1 MAKTSTN
8 YIFLKSSNHSDLLVR
23 NIIGV
28 LAGGFIE
35 EYKRVCFVM
44 LGEMSLEINNY
55 IGHYNNSRKKL
66 SSFDGNLF
74 RIEIMTPIVLD
85 VKEDKEETNKL
96 LFGAN
101 IHSAQHVWK
110 LYSQI
115 SKFDFDMLRRGDIV
129 TIVSSTEIP
138 STLAMLS
145 YVKALIPSEGNIS
158 FRHIC
163 EYEYTIDKEKRE
175 LNKTL
180 IDCFVDVSDSIV
192 VGDRTDQYKSGMTLM
207 QTAVAILDQ
216 KSVNRGCIPEINN
229 NKSILYYTPLD
240 LNSPS
245 VTNSLYKMDLL
256 LQLSKMVKEQN
267 NDIKKWIRN
276 NDITCNSI
284 DDVLGKDINAIVY
297 MYKSTIDSIP
307 IDHFRISHTN
317 PYLFNFIKN
326 INTSSVQINGLTVEE
341 KRKLLLNEVVEAIKG
356 VDKEISFCKAPQK
369 KYNRSQT
376 ISPHIFDNSL
386 SEIPSPSFW
395 WEQTNLSFCY
405 KVEEMKEAKML
416 RSYCLD
422 LWELFFE
429 VQKTKVCDVLN
440 ISECVLSSSEDYNML
455 AIKNTQTGKRL
466 FEDRIM
472 YMVSSAKNKELIAFS
487 SPLTGFATIP
497 NNEYDICIN
506 NRYYLRQD
514 HILDLNERSPYFQAF
529 IYNYARCIGGFSD
542 EFVDYIHRQL
552 TDDDKHDEDSK
563 GRNIFKLYPQFRQ
576 HIGVEIIKGFY
587 SNNNDIK

>member
-1 MAKTSTN
+1 MAKTSVN
-8 YIFLKSSNHSDLLVR
+8 YIFLKPSNHSDLLVR

-44 LGEMSLEINNY
+44 LGEISSEINNY

-66 SSFDGNLF
+66 SSFDCDLF

-85 VKEDKEETNKL
+85 VKEGKEETNKL

-115 SKFDFDMLRRGDIV
+115 SKFDFDMLRSGDIV

-163 EYEYTIDKEKRE
+163 EYEYTIDKEKRV

-216 KSVNRGCIPEINN
+216 KSVNKGCIPEINS
-229 NKSILYYTPLD
+229 NKNILYYTPLD

-245 VTNSLYKMDLL
+245 VTNSLYNMDLL
-256 LQLSKMVKEQN
+256 LKLSKMVKEQN

-317 PYLFNFIKN
+317 PYLDNFIKN

-356 VDKEISFCKAPQK
+356 VDKENSFCKALQK
-369 KYNRSQT
+369 KYNRSQS

-386 SEIPSPSFW
+386 SEIPSPLFW

-405 KVEEMKEAKML
+405 KAEEMKEAKML

-440 ISECVLSSSEDYNML
+440 ISECVLSSEDYNML

-497 NNEYDICIN
+497 HIEYDICIN

-529 IYNYARCIGGFSD
+529 IYNYSRCIGGFSD

-576 HIGVEIIKGFY
+576 HIGVEIIKGFS

>member
-8 YIFLKSSNHSDLLVR
+8 YIFLKPSNHSDLLVR

-44 LGEMSLEINNY
+44 LGEISLEINNY

-66 SSFDGNLF
+66 SSFDCNLF
-74 RIEIMTPIVLD
+74 RIEIMTPIVLY

-115 SKFDFDMLRRGDIV
+115 SKFDFDMLRSGDIV

-317 PYLFNFIKN
+317 PYLDNFIKN

-440 ISECVLSSSEDYNML
+440 ISECVLSSEDYNML

-472 YMVSSAKNKELIAFS
+472 YKVSSAKNKELIAFS

-529 IYNYARCIGGFSD
+529 IYNYSRCIGGFSD

-587 SNNNDIK
+587 SNNNDTK

>member
-1 MAKTSTN
+1 MTKTSTN

-35 EYKRVCFVM
+35 EYKRVCFVI
-44 LGEMSLEINNY
+44 LGEISSDISDDIQY
-55 IGHYNNSRKKL
+55 YNKSRNRL
-66 SSFDGNLF
+66 SSFDCDLF
-74 RIEIMTPIVLD
+74 GIEIMTPIVLD
-85 VKEDKEETNKL
+85 VKEYKEETNKL

-101 IHSAQHVWK
+101 THSAHLVWK

-115 SKFDFDMLRRGDIV
+115 SKFYFDMLRSGDIV

-138 STLAMLS
+138 STLAIHS
-145 YVKALIPSEGNIS
+145 YVKALIPSEVNIS
-158 FRHIC
+158 LRHIC

-192 VGDRTDQYKSGMTLM
+192 VGDRTDQYKSGMTIM

-216 KSVNRGCIPEINN
+216 KSVNKGCIPETNN
-229 NKSILYYTPLD
+229 NKNNLYYTPLD

-256 LQLSKMVKEQN
+256 LQLSNMVKEQN
-267 NDIKKWIRN
+267 SDIKKWIRN

-284 DDVLGKDINAIVY
+284 DDVLGKEINAIVY
-297 MYKSTIDSIP
+297 MYKSTIGSIP

-317 PYLFNFIKN
+317 PYLDNFIKN
-326 INTSSVQINGLTVEE
+326 INTTSVQINGLTVEE
-341 KRKLLLNEVVEAIKG
+341 KRKLWLKEVVEAIKG
-356 VDKEISFCKAPQK
+356 VNKEISISKAPQK

-386 SEIPSPSFW
+386 LEIPSPSFW

-405 KVEEMKEAKML
+405 KAEGLKEAKML

-440 ISECVLSSSEDYNML
+440 ISECVFSSENYNML
-455 AIKNTQTGKRL
+455 GIKNNRIGKRL
-466 FEDRIM
+466 FEDGIM
-472 YMVSSAKNKELIAFS
+472 YMISSVRNKELIAYS

-506 NRYYLRQD
+506 NRHYLHHD
-514 HILDLNERSPYFQAF
+514 HILDLNERSSYFQAF
-529 IYNYARCIGGFSD
+529 IYNYTRCVGGFSD
-542 EFVDYIHRQL
+542 EFIDYIHRQL

-576 HIGVEIIKGFY
+576 HIGIEII
-587 SNNNDIK
+587 

>member
-369 KYNRSQT
+369 KNNRSQT

-440 ISECVLSSSEDYNML
+440 ISECVLSSEDYNML

>member
-1 MAKTSTN
+1 
-8 YIFLKSSNHSDLLVR
+8 
-23 NIIGV
+23 
-28 LAGGFIE
+28 
-35 EYKRVCFVM
+35 
-44 LGEMSLEINNY
+44 MSLEINNY

-440 ISECVLSSSEDYNML
+440 ISECVLSSEDYNML

>member
-8 YIFLKSSNHSDLLVR
+8 YIFLKPSNHSDLLVR

-44 LGEMSLEINNY
+44 LGEISSEIHNY
-55 IGHYNNSRKKL
+55 IWHYNNSRKKL
-66 SSFDGNLF
+66 SSFDCDLF

-85 VKEDKEETNKL
+85 VKEEKEETNKL

-115 SKFDFDMLRRGDIV
+115 SNFDFDMLRSGDIV

-145 YVKALIPSEGNIS
+145 YVKALMPSEGNIS

-216 KSVNRGCIPEINN
+216 KSVNKGCIPEINN

-256 LQLSKMVKEQN
+256 LQLSKMVKEQK

-317 PYLFNFIKN
+317 PYLDNFIKN

-369 KYNRSQT
+369 KYHRSQT

-405 KVEEMKEAKML
+405 KAEEMKEAKML

-440 ISECVLSSSEDYNML
+440 ISECVLSSEDYNML

-497 NNEYDICIN
+497 NNENDICIN

-529 IYNYARCIGGFSD
+529 IYNYSRCIGGFSD
-542 EFVDYIHRQL
+542 EFVDYIHRHL
-552 TDDDKHDEDSK
+552 TDDDKHDEDIK

-576 HIGVEIIKGFY
+576 HIGVEIIKGFS

>member
-8 YIFLKSSNHSDLLVR
+8 YIFLKPSNHSDLLVR

-44 LGEMSLEINNY
+44 LGEISSEINNY

-66 SSFDGNLF
+66 SSFDCDLF
-74 RIEIMTPIVLD
+74 KIEIMTPIVLD

-115 SKFDFDMLRRGDIV
+115 SNFDVDMLRSGDIV

-180 IDCFVDVSDSIV
+180 IDCFVEVSDSIV

-216 KSVNRGCIPEINN
+216 KSVNKGCIPEINN

-245 VTNSLYKMDLL
+245 VTNSLYNMDLL

-297 MYKSTIDSIP
+297 MYKSTVDSIP

-317 PYLFNFIKN
+317 PYLDNFIKN

-422 LWELFFE
+422 LWELFFK

-440 ISECVLSSSEDYNML
+440 ISECVLSSEDYNML

-529 IYNYARCIGGFSD
+529 IYNYSRCIGGFSD

>member
-8 YIFLKSSNHSDLLVR
+8 YIFLKPSNHSDLLVR

-44 LGEMSLEINNY
+44 LGEISSEINNY

-66 SSFDGNLF
+66 SSFDCDLF
-74 RIEIMTPIVLD
+74 KIEIMTPIVLD

-115 SKFDFDMLRRGDIV
+115 SNFDVDMLRSGDMV

-180 IDCFVDVSDSIV
+180 IDCFVEVSDSIV

-216 KSVNRGCIPEINN
+216 KSVNKGCIPEINN

-245 VTNSLYKMDLL
+245 VTNSLYNMDLL

-297 MYKSTIDSIP
+297 MYKSTVDSIP

-317 PYLFNFIKN
+317 PYLDNFIKN

-440 ISECVLSSSEDYNML
+440 ISECVLSSEDYNML

-529 IYNYARCIGGFSD
+529 IYNYSRCIGGFSD

>member
-440 ISECVLSSSEDYNML
+440 ISECVLSSEDYNML

-529 IYNYARCIGGFSD
+529 VYNYARCIGGFSD

>member
-229 NKSILYYTPLD
+229 NKRILYYTPLD

-440 ISECVLSSSEDYNML
+440 ISECVLSSEDYNML

>member
-1 MAKTSTN
+1 MAKTSVN
-8 YIFLKSSNHSDLLVR
+8 YIFLKPSNHSDLLVR

-44 LGEMSLEINNY
+44 LGEISSEINNY

-66 SSFDGNLF
+66 SSFDCDLF

-115 SKFDFDMLRRGDIV
+115 SKFDFDMLRSGDIV

-216 KSVNRGCIPEINN
+216 KSVNKGCIPEINS

-245 VTNSLYKMDLL
+245 VTNSLYNMDLL

-317 PYLFNFIKN
+317 PYLDNFIKN
-326 INTSSVQINGLTVEE
+326 INSSSVQINGLTVEE

-356 VDKEISFCKAPQK
+356 VDKEISFCKAPHK
-369 KYNRSQT
+369 KYNRSQS

-405 KVEEMKEAKML
+405 KAEEMKEAKML

-429 VQKTKVCDVLN
+429 VRKTKVCDVLN
-440 ISECVLSSSEDYNML
+440 ISECVLSSENYNML

-497 NNEYDICIN
+497 NNENDICIN

-529 IYNYARCIGGFSD
+529 IYNYSRCIGGFSD

-563 GRNIFKLYPQFRQ
+563 GRNIFKLYPQFRH

>member
-1 MAKTSTN
+1 MTKTSTN

-28 LAGGFIE
+28 LAGGFIG
-35 EYKRVCFVM
+35 EYKRVCFVI
-44 LGEMSLEINNY
+44 LGKKSSEINND
-55 IGHYNNSRKKL
+55 IKHYNNSRKKL
-66 SSFDGNLF
+66 SSFDCDLF

-85 VKEDKEETNKL
+85 VKEDKEETNEL

-101 IHSAQHVWK
+101 THPAHPVWK

-115 SKFDFDMLRRGDIV
+115 SKFDFDMLRSGDIV

-138 STLAMLS
+138 STLAMHS
-145 YVKALIPSEGNIS
+145 YVKAFIPSESNIS
-158 FRHIC
+158 LRHIC

-180 IDCFVDVSDSIV
+180 IDCFIDVLDSIV
-192 VGDRTDQYKSGMTLM
+192 VGDRTDQYKSGMTTM

-216 KSVNRGCIPEINN
+216 KSIDKGCIPETNN
-229 NKSILYYTPLD
+229 NKNNLYYTPLD

-256 LQLSKMVKEQN
+256 LQLSNMVKEQN
-267 NDIKKWIRN
+267 SDIKKWTKN

-284 DDVLGKDINAIVY
+284 DDVFGKDINAIVY
-297 MYKSTIDSIP
+297 MYKSTVDSIP
-307 IDHFRISHTN
+307 IDHFRISNTN
-317 PYLFNFIKN
+317 SYLDDFIKN
-326 INTSSVQINGLTVEE
+326 INTSSIQINGLTVEE
-341 KRKLLLNEVVEAIKG
+341 KRKLWLKDIVEAIKS
-356 VDKEISFCKAPQK
+356 VNMEISFSKASQK

-386 SEIPSPSFW
+386 LEIPSPSFW

-405 KVEEMKEAKML
+405 KAEEMKEAKML

-440 ISECVLSSSEDYNML
+440 ISECVLSSENYNML

-497 NNEYDICIN
+497 HNEYDICIN

-529 IYNYARCIGGFSD
+529 IYNYSRCIGGFSD

-576 HIGVEIIKGFY
+576 HIGVEIIKGFS

>member
-1 MAKTSTN
+1 MTKTSTN

-44 LGEMSLEINNY
+44 LGEISSEINNY
-55 IGHYNNSRKKL
+55 IEHYNNSRKKL
-66 SSFDGNLF
+66 SSFDSDLF

-101 IHSAQHVWK
+101 THSAQLVWK

-115 SKFDFDMLRRGDIV
+115 SKFDFDMLRSGDIV
-129 TIVSSTEIP
+129 TIVSSTEFP
-138 STLAMLS
+138 STLAMHS
-145 YVKALIPSEGNIS
+145 YVKALIPSESNNIS
-158 FRHIC
+158 LRHIC

-192 VGDRTDQYKSGMTLM
+192 VGDRTDQYKSGMTIM

-216 KSVNRGCIPEINN
+216 KSVNKGCIPETNN
-229 NKSILYYTPLD
+229 NKNNLYYTPLD

-256 LQLSKMVKEQN
+256 LQLSNMVKEQN
-267 NDIKKWIRN
+267 SDIKKWIRN
-276 NDITCNSI
+276 NDITCSSI
-284 DDVLGKDINAIVY
+284 DDVLSKDIIAIIN

-317 PYLFNFIKN
+317 PYLDNFIKN
-326 INTSSVQINGLTVEE
+326 INTTSVQINGLTVEE
-341 KRKLLLNEVVEAIKG
+341 KRKLWLKKVVEAIKG
-356 VDKEISFCKAPQK
+356 VNKEISFSKAPQK

-376 ISPHIFDNSL
+376 VSPHIFDNSL
-386 SEIPSPSFW
+386 LEIPSPSFW

-405 KVEEMKEAKML
+405 KAEGLKEAKML

-440 ISECVLSSSEDYNML
+440 ISECVLSSENYNML

-466 FEDRIM
+466 FEDGIM
-472 YMVSSAKNKELIAFS
+472 YMISSVRNKELIAYS

-506 NRYYLRQD
+506 NRHYLHQD
-514 HILDLNERSPYFQAF
+514 HILDLKERSPYFQAF
-529 IYNYARCIGGFSD
+529 IYNYSRCIGGFSD
-542 EFVDYIHRQL
+542 EFIDYIQRQL

-563 GRNIFKLYPQFRQ
+563 GRNIFKQYPQFRH
-576 HIGVEIIKGFY
+576 HIGIEII
-587 SNNNDIK
+587 

>member
-8 YIFLKSSNHSDLLVR
+8 YIFLKPSNHSDLLVR

-44 LGEMSLEINNY
+44 LGEISLEINNY

-66 SSFDGNLF
+66 SSFDCNLF

-115 SKFDFDMLRRGDIV
+115 SKFDFDMLRSGDIV

-297 MYKSTIDSIP
+297 MY
-307 IDHFRISHTN
+307 
-317 PYLFNFIKN
+317 
-326 INTSSVQINGLTVEE
+326 SS
-341 KRKLLLNEVVEAIKG
+341 
-356 VDKEISFCKAPQK
+356 
-369 KYNRSQT
+369 
-376 ISPHIFDNSL
+376 
-386 SEIPSPSFW
+386 
-395 WEQTNLSFCY
+395 
-405 KVEEMKEAKML
+405 
-416 RSYCLD
+416 
-422 LWELFFE
+422 
-429 VQKTKVCDVLN
+429 
-440 ISECVLSSSEDYNML
+440 
-455 AIKNTQTGKRL
+455 
-466 FEDRIM
+466 
-472 YMVSSAKNKELIAFS
+472 
-487 SPLTGFATIP
+487 FA
-497 NNEYDICIN
+497 
-506 NRYYLRQD
+506 
-514 HILDLNERSPYFQAF
+514 S
-529 IYNYARCIGGFSD
+529 
-542 EFVDYIHRQL
+542 
-552 TDDDKHDEDSK
+552 
-563 GRNIFKLYPQFRQ
+563 
-576 HIGVEIIKGFY
+576 
-587 SNNNDIK
+587 

>member
-440 ISECVLSSSEDYNML
+440 ISECVLSSEDYNML

-529 IYNYARCIGGFSD
+529 IYNYARCIGVFSD

>member
-1 MAKTSTN
+1 MAKTSVN
-8 YIFLKSSNHSDLLVR
+8 YIFLKPSNHSDLLVR

-44 LGEMSLEINNY
+44 LGEISSEINNY
-55 IGHYNNSRKKL
+55 IVHYNNSRKKL
-66 SSFDGNLF
+66 SSFDCDLF

-85 VKEDKEETNKL
+85 TKEDKAEINKS

-101 IHSAQHVWK
+101 YPSAYPVWK
-110 LYSQI
+110 LHSQI
-115 SKFDFDMLRRGDIV
+115 LSFDFDRLRSGDIV
-129 TIVSSTEIP
+129 TIVSSTDNP
-138 STLAMLS
+138 SLLAT
-145 YVKALIPSEGNIS
+145 YFYIKDLISSKCNIS
-158 FRHIC
+158 LRHIC

-192 VGDRTDQYKSGMTLM
+192 VGDRTDQYKSGMTIM

-216 KSVNRGCIPEINN
+216 KSVNKGCIPETNN
-229 NKSILYYTPLD
+229 NKNNLYYTPLD

-256 LQLSKMVKEQN
+256 LQLSNMVKEHN
-267 NDIKKWIRN
+267 SDIKKWIRN
-276 NDITCNSI
+276 NYITCNSI
-284 DDVLGKDINAIVY
+284 DDVLSKDINAIINMY
-297 MYKSTIDSIP
+297 MSTIDSIP
-307 IDHFRISHTN
+307 IDHFRISNTN
-317 PYLFNFIKN
+317 PYLNDFIKN

-341 KRKLLLNEVVEAIKG
+341 KRKLWLKDIIEAIKNIN
-356 VDKEISFCKAPQK
+356 KKISFSKTLQK
-369 KYNRSQT
+369 KYNHSQT

-386 SEIPSPSFW
+386 LEIPSPSFW

-405 KVEEMKEAKML
+405 KAEGLKEAKIL
-416 RSYCLD
+416 RSNCLD
-422 LWELFFE
+422 LWELFLE
-429 VQKTKVCDVLN
+429 AQQTKVRDVLN
-440 ISECVLSSSEDYNML
+440 ISECVLSSENYNML

-472 YMVSSAKNKELIAFS
+472 YMVSSVRNEELIAFS
-487 SPLTGFATIP
+487 SPLTGFVTIP
-497 NNEYDICIN
+497 NNENDICIN
-506 NRYYLRQD
+506 NRHYLHKD

-529 IYNYARCIGGFSD
+529 IYNYSRCIGGFSD
-542 EFVDYIHRQL
+542 EFIDYIHRQL

-563 GRNIFKLYPQFRQ
+563 GRNIFKLYPQFCH
-576 HIGVEIIKGFY
+576 HIGIEII
-587 SNNNDIK
+587 

>member
-1 MAKTSTN
+1 MTKTSTN

-44 LGEMSLEINNY
+44 LGEISSEINNY
-55 IGHYNNSRKKL
+55 IEHYNNSRKKL
-66 SSFDGNLF
+66 SSFDCDLF

-96 LFGAN
+96 LFDAN
-101 IHSAQHVWK
+101 THSAQLVWK

-115 SKFDFDMLRRGDIV
+115 SKFDFDMLRSGDIV
-129 TIVSSTEIP
+129 TIVSSTEFP
-138 STLAMLS
+138 STLAMHS
-145 YVKALIPSEGNIS
+145 YVKALIPSESNNIS
-158 FRHIC
+158 LRHIC

-192 VGDRTDQYKSGMTLM
+192 VGDRTDQYKSGMTIM

-216 KSVNRGCIPEINN
+216 KSVNKGCIPETNN
-229 NKSILYYTPLD
+229 NKNNLYYTPLD

-256 LQLSKMVKEQN
+256 LQLSNMVKEQN
-267 NDIKKWIRN
+267 SDIKKWIRN
-276 NDITCNSI
+276 NDITCSSI
-284 DDVLGKDINAIVY
+284 DDVLSKDIIAIIN

-317 PYLFNFIKN
+317 PYLDNFIKN
-326 INTSSVQINGLTVEE
+326 INTTSVQINGLTVEE
-341 KRKLLLNEVVEAIKG
+341 KRKLWLKEVVEAIKG
-356 VDKEISFCKAPQK
+356 VNKEISFSKAPQK
-369 KYNRSQT
+369 KNNRSQT
-376 ISPHIFDNSL
+376 VSPHIFDNSL
-386 SEIPSPSFW
+386 LEIPSPSFW

-405 KVEEMKEAKML
+405 KAEGLKEAKML

-440 ISECVLSSSEDYNML
+440 ISECVLSSENYNML

-466 FEDRIM
+466 FEDGIM
-472 YMVSSAKNKELIAFS
+472 YMVSSVRNKEVIAYS

-506 NRYYLRQD
+506 NRHYLHQD
-514 HILDLNERSPYFQAF
+514 HILDLKERSSYFQAF
-529 IYNYARCIGGFSD
+529 IYNYSRCIGGFSD
-542 EFVDYIHRQL
+542 EFIDYIQRQL

-563 GRNIFKLYPQFRQ
+563 GRNIFKQYPQFRH
-576 HIGVEIIKGFY
+576 HIGIEII
-587 SNNNDIK
+587 

>member
-8 YIFLKSSNHSDLLVR
+8 YIFLKPSNHSDLLVR

-44 LGEMSLEINNY
+44 LGEISSEINNY

-66 SSFDGNLF
+66 SSFDCDLF

-115 SKFDFDMLRRGDIV
+115 SNFDFDMLRSGDIV

-145 YVKALIPSEGNIS
+145 YVKALMLSEGNIS

-216 KSVNRGCIPEINN
+216 KSVNKGCMPEINN

-256 LQLSKMVKEQN
+256 LQLGKMVKEQN

-307 IDHFRISHTN
+307 IDHFRISLTN
-317 PYLFNFIKN
+317 PYLDNFIKN

-405 KVEEMKEAKML
+405 KAEEMKEAKML

-440 ISECVLSSSEDYNML
+440 ISECVLSSEDYNML

-497 NNEYDICIN
+497 NNENDICIN

-514 HILDLNERSPYFQAF
+514 PILDLNERSPYFQAF
-529 IYNYARCIGGFSD
+529 IYNYSRCIGGFSD

-576 HIGVEIIKGFY
+576 HIGVEIIKGFS

>member
-115 SKFDFDMLRRGDIV
+115 SKFDFDMLRSGDIV

-229 NKSILYYTPLD
+229 NKSVLYYTPLD

-326 INTSSVQINGLTVEE
+326 INTSSVQINGLTFEE

-440 ISECVLSSSEDYNML
+440 ISECVLSSEDYNML

>member
-1 MAKTSTN
+1 MAKTSVN
-8 YIFLKSSNHSDLLVR
+8 YIFLKPSNHSDLLVR

-44 LGEMSLEINNY
+44 LGEISSEINNY

-66 SSFDGNLF
+66 SSFDCDLF

-115 SKFDFDMLRRGDIV
+115 SKFDFDMLRSGDIV

-216 KSVNRGCIPEINN
+216 KSVNKGCIPEINS

-245 VTNSLYKMDLL
+245 VTNSLYNMDLL
-256 LQLSKMVKEQN
+256 LQLSKMVKEQK

-317 PYLFNFIKN
+317 PYLDNFIKN

-356 VDKEISFCKAPQK
+356 VDKEISFCKAPHK

-405 KVEEMKEAKML
+405 KAEEMKEAKML

-440 ISECVLSSSEDYNML
+440 ISECVLSSEDYNML

-497 NNEYDICIN
+497 HNEYDICIN

-529 IYNYARCIGGFSD
+529 IYNYSRCIGGFSD

-576 HIGVEIIKGFY
+576 HIGVEIIKGFS

>member
-1 MAKTSTN
+1 MIKTSTN

-35 EYKRVCFVM
+35 EYKSVCFVM
-44 LGEMSLEINNY
+44 LGEISSEINND
-55 IGHYNNSRKKL
+55 IEHYNNSRKKL
-66 SSFDGNLF
+66 SSFDSDLF
-74 RIEIMTPIVLD
+74 RIEIMTPIALD
-85 VKEDKEETNKL
+85 TKENKAEFNKS

-101 IHSAQHVWK
+101 YPSAYLVWK
-110 LYSQI
+110 LHSQI
-115 SKFDFDMLRRGDIV
+115 LSFDFDRLKSGDIV
-129 TIVSSTEIP
+129 TIVSSTDNP
-138 STLAMLS
+138 SSLS
-145 YVKALIPSEGNIS
+145 TYSYIKDLISSKCNIS
-158 FRHIC
+158 LRHIC
-163 EYEYTIDKEKRE
+163 EYQYTIDKEKRE

-192 VGDRTDQYKSGMTLM
+192 VGDRTDQYKSGMTIM

-216 KSVNRGCIPEINN
+216 KSVNKGCIPETNN
-229 NKSILYYTPLD
+229 NKNNLYYTPLD

-256 LQLSKMVKEQN
+256 LQLSNMVKEQN
-267 NDIKKWIRN
+267 SEIKKWIRN

-284 DDVLGKDINAIVY
+284 DDVLCKDINAIIN

-317 PYLFNFIKN
+317 PYLDNFIKN

-341 KRKLLLNEVVEAIKG
+341 KRKTWLKDVVEAIRNVNMK
-356 VDKEISFCKAPQK
+356 ISFSKASQE

-376 ISPHIFDNSL
+376 VSPHIFDNSL
-386 SEIPSPSFW
+386 LEIPSPSFW
-395 WEQTNLSFCY
+395 WEQTNLAFCH
-405 KVEEMKEAKML
+405 KAEGLKEAKML

-440 ISECVLSSSEDYNML
+440 ISECVLSSENYNML

-466 FEDRIM
+466 FEDGIM
-472 YMVSSAKNKELIAFS
+472 YMISSVRNKELIAYS

-506 NRYYLRQD
+506 NRLYLHQD
-514 HILDLNERSPYFQAF
+514 HILDLKERSPYFQAF
-529 IYNYARCIGGFSD
+529 IYNYSRCIGGFSE
-542 EFVDYIHRQL
+542 EFIDYIQRQL
-552 TDDDKHDEDSK
+552 ADDDKHDEDSK
-563 GRNIFKLYPQFRQ
+563 GRNIFKQYPQFRH
-576 HIGVEIIKGFY
+576 HIGIEII
-587 SNNNDIK
+587 

>member
-1 MAKTSTN
+1 MAKTSVN
-8 YIFLKSSNHSDLLVR
+8 YIFLKPSNHSDLLVR

-44 LGEMSLEINNY
+44 LGEISSEINNY

-66 SSFDGNLF
+66 SSFDCDLF

-115 SKFDFDMLRRGDIV
+115 SKFDFDMLRSGDIV

-180 IDCFVDVSDSIV
+180 IDCFVDVSVSIV

-216 KSVNRGCIPEINN
+216 KSVNKGCIPEINS

-245 VTNSLYKMDLL
+245 VTNSLYNMDLL

-317 PYLFNFIKN
+317 PYLDNFIKN

-356 VDKEISFCKAPQK
+356 VDKEISFCKAPHK
-369 KYNRSQT
+369 KYNRSQS

-405 KVEEMKEAKML
+405 KAEEMKEAKML

-440 ISECVLSSSEDYNML
+440 ISECVLSSEDYNML

-472 YMVSSAKNKELIAFS
+472 YMLSSAKNKELIAFS

-514 HILDLNERSPYFQAF
+514 RILDLNERSPCFQAF
-529 IYNYARCIGGFSD
+529 IYNYSRCIGGFSD

>member
-1 MAKTSTN
+1 MTKTSTN

-35 EYKRVCFVM
+35 EYKRVCFVI
-44 LGEMSLEINNY
+44 LGEISSDISDDIQY
-55 IGHYNNSRKKL
+55 YNKSRNRL
-66 SSFDGNLF
+66 SSFDCDLF
-74 RIEIMTPIVLD
+74 GIEIMTPIVLD
-85 VKEDKEETNKL
+85 VKEYKEETNKL

-101 IHSAQHVWK
+101 THSAHLVWK

-115 SKFDFDMLRRGDIV
+115 SKFYFDMLRSGDIV

-138 STLAMLS
+138 STLTIHS
-145 YVKALIPSEGNIS
+145 YVKALIPSEVNIS
-158 FRHIC
+158 LRHIC

-180 IDCFVDVSDSIV
+180 IDCFVDVSDSII
-192 VGDRTDQYKSGMTLM
+192 VGDRTDQYKSGMTIM
-207 QTAVAILDQ
+207 QTAVSILDQ
-216 KSVNRGCIPEINN
+216 KSVNKGCIPETNN
-229 NKSILYYTPLD
+229 NKNNLYYTPLD

-256 LQLSKMVKEQN
+256 LQLSNMVKEQN
-267 NDIKKWIRN
+267 SDIKKWIRN

-284 DDVLGKDINAIVY
+284 DDVLGKEINAIVY
-297 MYKSTIDSIP
+297 MYKSTIGSIP

-317 PYLFNFIKN
+317 PYLDNFIKN
-326 INTSSVQINGLTVEE
+326 INTTSVQINGLTVEE
-341 KRKLLLNEVVEAIKG
+341 KRKLWLKEVVEAIKG
-356 VDKEISFCKAPQK
+356 VNKEISISKAPQK

-386 SEIPSPSFW
+386 SEIPSPLFW

-405 KVEEMKEAKML
+405 KAEGLKEAKML

-429 VQKTKVCDVLN
+429 VQKTRVCDVLN
-440 ISECVLSSSEDYNML
+440 ISECVFSSENYNML
-455 AIKNTQTGKRL
+455 AIKNNRIGKRL

-472 YMVSSAKNKELIAFS
+472 YIVSSVRNKEQIAYS

-506 NRYYLRQD
+506 NRHYLHHD
-514 HILDLNERSPYFQAF
+514 HILDLNERSSYFQAF
-529 IYNYARCIGGFSD
+529 IYNYTRCVGGFSD
-542 EFVDYIHRQL
+542 EFIDYIHRQL

-576 HIGVEIIKGFY
+576 HIGIEII
-587 SNNNDIK
+587 

>member
-8 YIFLKSSNHSDLLVR
+8 YIFLKPSNHSDLLVR

-44 LGEMSLEINNY
+44 LGEISSEINNY

-66 SSFDGNLF
+66 SSFDCDLF
-74 RIEIMTPIVLD
+74 KIEIMTPIVLD

-115 SKFDFDMLRRGDIV
+115 SNFDVDMLRSGDIV

-180 IDCFVDVSDSIV
+180 IDCFVEVSDSIV
-192 VGDRTDQYKSGMTLM
+192 VGDRTDQYKSAMTLM

-216 KSVNRGCIPEINN
+216 KSVNKGCIPEINN

-245 VTNSLYKMDLL
+245 VTNSLYNMDLL

-297 MYKSTIDSIP
+297 MYKSTVDSIP

-317 PYLFNFIKN
+317 PYLDNFIKN

-440 ISECVLSSSEDYNML
+440 ISECVLSSEDYNML

-529 IYNYARCIGGFSD
+529 IYNYSRCIGGFSD

>member
-8 YIFLKSSNHSDLLVR
+8 YIFLKPSNHSDLLVR

-44 LGEMSLEINNY
+44 LGEISSEINNY

-66 SSFDGNLF
+66 SSFDCDLF

-115 SKFDFDMLRRGDIV
+115 SNFDFDMLRSGDIV

-138 STLAMLS
+138 STMAMLS
-145 YVKALIPSEGNIS
+145 YVKALMLSEGNIS

-216 KSVNRGCIPEINN
+216 KSVNKGCMPEINN

-256 LQLSKMVKEQN
+256 LQLGKMVKEQN

-307 IDHFRISHTN
+307 IDHFRISLTN
-317 PYLFNFIKN
+317 PYLDNFIKN

-405 KVEEMKEAKML
+405 KAEEMKEAKML

-440 ISECVLSSSEDYNML
+440 ISECVLSSEDYNML

-497 NNEYDICIN
+497 NNENDICIN

-529 IYNYARCIGGFSD
+529 IYNYSRCIGGFSD

-576 HIGVEIIKGFY
+576 HIGVEIIKGFS

>member
-8 YIFLKSSNHSDLLVR
+8 YIILKSSNHSDLLVR

-440 ISECVLSSSEDYNML
+440 ISECVLSSEDYNML